1 MPILPTRIDP
11 LSETFIA
18 NRRAMLDKLERLAA
32 LQRQALLGG
41 GERYVERHHR
51 RGKLLPR

>member
-18 NRRAMLDKLERLAA
+18 NRRAMLEKLERLAA
-32 LQRQALLGG
+32 LQRQALL
-41 GERYVERHHR
+41 VSSL
-51 RGKLLPR
+51 RGSPPRSSTNNS